1 MTEHRKL
8 RFNFENSGGSLETE
22 SIWVIA
28 NEEGYIIDNIPFYVK
43 EIAIGDLVS
52 ATQDS
57 NGHLWFSQLLKPSGH
72 STIQIWFSDISTLS
86 EIRSKLSQLGCS
98 SEISEIPQLIAVDI
112 PPNVDYSIV
121 QVFLEEGE
129 KNGLFEYQEACLG
142 FL

>member
-121 QVFLEEGE
+121 QGFLEEGE

>member
-8 RFNFENSGGSLETE
+8 RFNFENSSGSLETE

-121 QVFLEEGE
+121 QGFLEEGE